1 MVIRIQITALAALLF
16 IAYTSTL
23 LAETTKLPL
32 PRWSDLVT
40 LQKTTS
46 FRYDETRNL
55 EMLDTPWQGGGLL
68 LASKDGT
75 LVKLQMRPQ
84 RKVMAITP
92 GEMIYFDSETE
103 ERRRLPL
110 STPHPMTRQALIF
123 QELLQGR
130 LDKISADYDIAFKKT
145 APNWTLTLKPKA
157 THDKPVF
164 TEIIMR
170 GSIDNTTRKI
180 HLKESGGDSSTLS
193 MQLLETGPQLEF
205 MIERLLREAIG
216 Q

>member
-1 MVIRIQITALAALLF
+1 MTIFTSQLGIASLLL
-16 IAYTSTL
+16 IVSTL
-23 LAETTKLPL
+23 VRADAISLPSEWSELLKL
-32 PRWSDLVT
+32 
-40 LQKTTS
+40 QQTTS
-46 FRYDETRNL
+46 FRYQETRHL
-55 EMLDTPWQGGGLL
+55 ELMDAPWQGGGLL

-92 GEMIYFDSETE
+92 GEMIYFDSESKQ
-103 ERRRLPL
+103 RRRLPL
-110 STPHPMTRQALIF
+110 STPHPITRQALIF

-130 LDKISADYDIAFKKT
+130 LDKISADYEMSFQQTASAWIVKLTPKT
-145 APNWTLTLKPKA
+145 

-170 GSIDNTTRKI
+170 GNASKATREI
-180 HLKESGGDSSTLS
+180 HLKERGGDSSVLT

-205 MIERLLREAIG
+205 MIERLLREATG

>member
-1 MVIRIQITALAALLF
+1 VVTRIKITALTALMC
-16 IAYTSTL
+16 IACTL
-23 LAETTKLPL
+23 VTAETITPQ
-32 PRWSDLVT
+32 PSQWSDLLI

-46 FRYDETRNL
+46 FRYQETRHL
-55 EMLDTPWQGGGLL
+55 ELLDSPWQGGGLL

-75 LVKLQMRPQ
+75 LVKLQMRPE
-84 RKVMAITP
+84 RKIMAITP

-130 LDKISADYDIAFKKT
+130 LDRISTDYDITFQKT
-145 APNWTLTLKPKA
+145 APDWTLTLKPKA

-164 TEIIMR
+164 TEIVMK
-170 GSIDNTTRKI
+170 GSVDSATRDI
-180 HLKESGGDSSTLS
+180 HLTENGGDSSDLA

>member
-1 MVIRIQITALAALLF
+1 MVTRIKITALTALMC
-16 IAYTSTL
+16 IACASAM
-23 LAETTKLPL
+23 AETITPQ
-32 PRWSDLVT
+32 PSQWSDLLI

-46 FRYDETRNL
+46 FRYQETRNL
-55 EMLDTPWQGGGLL
+55 ELLDTPWQGGGLL

-75 LVKLQMRPQ
+75 LVKLQMRPE
-84 RKVMAITP
+84 RKIMAITP

-110 STPHPMTRQALIF
+110 STPHPVTRQVIIF

-130 LDKISADYDIAFKKT
+130 LDKISTDYDITFQQT
-145 APNWTLTLKPKA
+145 APDWTLTLKPKA

-164 TEIIMR
+164 TEIIMQ
-170 GSIDNTTRKI
+170 GSVDSTTRNI
-180 HLKESGGDSSTLS
+180 HLTESGGDSSDLA
-193 MQLLETGPQLEF
+193 MQLLDTGPQLEF

>member
-1 MVIRIQITALAALLF
+1 MVTHIKITLFSVLLC
-16 IAYTSTL
+16 IVCTL
-23 LAETTKLPL
+23 TLAETISQQSSE
-32 PRWSDLVT
+32 WSDLVT

-130 LDKISADYDIAFKKT
+130 LDKISTDYDITFQQT
-145 APNWTLTLKPKA
+145 APDWTLTLKPKA

-164 TEIIMR
+164 TEIIMH
-170 GSIDNTTRKI
+170 GSVDSATRTI
-180 HLKESGGDSSTLS
+180 HLTESGSDSSDLV
-193 MQLLETGPQLEF
+193 MELLDTGPQLEF

>member
-1 MVIRIQITALAALLF
+1 MVARIKTTALAALMW
-16 IAYTSTL
+16 IVCSST
-23 LAETTKLPL
+23 LAETTPQQ
-32 PRWSDLVT
+32 PPQWADLVI
-40 LQKTTS
+40 LEKTTS
-46 FRYDETRNL
+46 FRYAETRNL
-55 EMLDTPWQGGGLL
+55 EMLDAPWQGGGLL

-75 LVKLQMRPQ
+75 LVKLQMQPQ

-110 STPHPMTRQALIF
+110 GTPHPMTRQALIF

-130 LDKISADYDIAFKKT
+130 MDRISTDYDMVFQKT
-145 APNWTLTLKPKA
+145 TPNWTLTLKPKA
-157 THDKPVF
+157 THEQPVF
-164 TEIIMR
+164 LEIIMR
-170 GSIDNTTRKI
+170 GSADNATRNI
-180 HLKESGGDSSTLS
+180 FLRESTGDSSSLN
-193 MQLLETGPQLEF
+193 MQLLDTGPQLEF

>member
-1 MVIRIQITALAALLF
+1 VVTRVITTALTALLL
-16 IAYTSTL
+16 ITCTSTTF
-23 LAETTKLPL
+23 AETATLQP
-32 PRWSDLVT
+32 PQWADLVT

-92 GEMIYFDSETE
+92 GEMIYFDSENE

-130 LDKISADYDIAFKKT
+130 LDKISADYEITFKKT
-145 APNWTLTLKPKA
+145 TPNWALTLKPKA

-170 GSIDNTTRKI
+170 GTTDNTTRNI
-180 HLKESGGDSSTLS
+180 YLKESGGDSSSLS
-193 MQLLETGPQLEF
+193 MHLLETGPQLEF

>member
-1 MVIRIQITALAALLF
+1 MVTRIKTIVFITLLF
-16 IAYTSTL
+16 IACISAF
-23 LAETTKLPL
+23 AETMTPQ
-32 PRWSDLVT
+32 PPEWTDLII

-46 FRYDETRNL
+46 FRYQETRHL
-55 EMLDTPWQGGGLL
+55 ELLDTPWQGGGLL

-75 LVKLQMRPQ
+75 LVKLQMRPK
-84 RKVMAITP
+84 RKVMAITL

-130 LDKISADYDIAFKKT
+130 LDSISTDYDISFQKT
-145 APNWTLTLKPKA
+145 VPDWTLTLKPKA
-157 THDKPVF
+157 THDNPVF
-164 TEIIMR
+164 TEIIMH
-170 GSIDNTTRKI
+170 GSVDSPTRNI
-180 HLKESGGDSSTLS
+180 HLKERGGDSSDLA

>member
-1 MVIRIQITALAALLF
+1 MVIRIKATALGTLMW
-16 IAYTSTL
+16 IACTTT
-23 LAETTKLPL
+23 LAETISQQSSE
-32 PRWSDLVT
+32 WSDLVT

-84 RKVMAITP
+84 RKIMAITP

-130 LDKISADYDIAFKKT
+130 LDKISTDYDIAFKKK

-180 HLKESGGDSSTLS
+180 HLKETGGDSSTLS
-193 MQLLETGPQLEF
+193 MQLLEIGPQLEF
-205 MIERLLREAIG
+205 MIERLLREALG